1 MLHEEVSKYR
11 RLTGDNVSD
20 QIPILRLGGFLD
32 GFDKGIEMG
41 IKALQEVWQA
51 VWNVDIPSPTVPE
64 YVEHHQQMQE
74 ILALIDKRIKE
85 MKDEA

>member
-1 MLHEEVSKYR
+1 M
-11 RLTGDNVSD
+11 TGDNTSD
-20 QIPILRLGGFLD
+20 QIPILRLGGYLD
-32 GFDKGIEMG
+32 GFDKGIEIG

-51 VWNVDIPSPTVPE
+51 VQDVDISNPTVPE

-74 ILALIDKRIKE
+74 ILVLIDKRIKE